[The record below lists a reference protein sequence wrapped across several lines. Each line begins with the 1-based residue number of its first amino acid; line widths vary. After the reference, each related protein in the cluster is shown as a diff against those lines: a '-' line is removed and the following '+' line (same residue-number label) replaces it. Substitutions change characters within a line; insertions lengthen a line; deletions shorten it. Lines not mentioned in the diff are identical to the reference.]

1 MQGIASFLP
10 LILIVVV
17 FYFMII
23 RPQNK
28 QRKEVQTMRDNMKPG
43 DEIVTIGGFYGIIY
57 AIDDENIVV
66 EMLPDF
72 HKAMIV
78 KGAVSKVI
86 TKDEDDSEE
95 IEETST
101 AAEEETADQAY
112 NDNPV
117 EDAEFEEVSDA
128 AEVGEEKSEE
138 K

>member
-1 MQGIASFLP
+1 MQSFAQFLP

-17 FYFMII
+17 FYFMLI

-28 QRKEVQTMRDNMKPG
+28 QRKEMQNMRDNMKPG
-43 DEIVTIGGFYGIIY
+43 DEIITIGGFYGIIY
-57 AIDDENIVV
+57 AIDDENIVL

-78 KGAVSKVI
+78 KSAVSKVI
-86 TKDEDDSEE
+86 VKDEEDAEE
-95 IEETST
+95 IEETATS
-101 AAEEETADQAY
+101 AEEETEAQAY

-128 AEVGEEKSEE
+128 TEVGEEKTEN
-138 K
+138 